1 MWQSLICKWNHAINL
16 YSNKKKNL
24 HSTLYCYE
32 EGYRQILFSTL
43 MGVYSAFAGKH
54 LYSASISLLFAGKP
68 LYSAGISLLFAGK
81 HLYSAGISLPF
92 AGKHLYSA
100 GISLLFAGKPPYS
113 AGISL
118 LFAGKPPYSTGIS
131 QPVICVAVCEDIV
144 DGQVCVDR
152 LVYGGVLLHCVHR
165 HFHKAVID
173 HIIDLIDNAVSM
185 LSMLVCKRQ

>member
-24 HSTLYCYE
+24 HSTLYCFE
-32 EGYRQILFSTL
+32 EAYRQILFSTL
-43 MGVYSAFAGKH
+43 MGVYSAFAGK
-54 LYSASISLLFAGKP
+54 LP
-68 LYSAGISLLFAGK
+68 YSAGILL
-81 HLYSAGISLPF
+81 LF

-113 AGISL
+113 A
-118 LFAGKPPYSTGIS
+118 GIS

-152 LVYGGVLLHCVHR
+152 LVYGGVLLHYVHR
-165 HFHKAVID
+165 HFHKAVND
-173 HIIDLIDNAVSM
+173 HIVDLIDNAVSM